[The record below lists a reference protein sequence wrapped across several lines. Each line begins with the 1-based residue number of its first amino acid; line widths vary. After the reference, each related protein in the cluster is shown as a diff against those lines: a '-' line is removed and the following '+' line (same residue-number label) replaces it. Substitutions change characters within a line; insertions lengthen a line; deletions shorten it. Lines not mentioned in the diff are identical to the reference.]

1 MADDIQTGEL
11 PSWLQDAEVTKLKDA
26 AGKFWGQ
33 VSSWLKLPL
42 EQLDPI
48 TCHPVVLRLYANERD
63 VERFV
68 TEPDS
73 LYRLRVAT
81 AVSNTRDA
89 GELIGM
95 EQIVERFGE
104 VIAGTIERDPDKDWD
119 VITLVL
125 ENGVL
130 TKDWQLGQ
138 FIIRQYGRTCRRYE
152 FLLLD
157 MIDAVAV
164 SGGAEGGIDSM
175 TTSLPLYVP
184 TFEDTVAVP
193 VSISISGADVYR
205 DKIRGFEWL

>member
-26 AGKFWGQ
+26 AGKFWSN

-157 MIDAVAV
+157 MIDGFLV
-164 SGGAEGGIDSM
+164 GGAEGGVETV
-175 TTSLPLYVP
+175 TTEMPLFIP
-184 TFEDTVAVP
+184 TFEDSVSLP
-193 VSISISGADVYR
+193 VHVSFNSADISR
-205 DKIRGFEWL
+205 DHIKGFSWL

>member
-1 MADDIQTGEL
+1 MTDDIQTGEL
-11 PSWLQDAEVTKLKDA
+11 PSWLQDAEVTKLKNA

-33 VSSWLKLPL
+33 VSDWLKLPL

-48 TCHPVVLRLYANERD
+48 TCHPVVLRLYAYQQD
-63 VERFV
+63 VDRFV

-81 AVSNTRDA
+81 AGSNTRDA

-104 VIAGTIERDPDKDWD
+104 VIAGTVERDPDKDWD

-130 TKDWQLGQ
+130 TKDWELGQ

-157 MIDAVAV
+157 MI
-164 SGGAEGGIDSM
+164 SGFSVGGVEGGM
-175 TTSLPLYVP
+175 ETVTTKVSLFIPAYDDLVPLP
-184 TFEDTVAVP
+184 IQISLNSAE
-193 VSISISGADVYR
+193 VSR
-205 DKIRGFEWL
+205 DHIKGFSWL

>member
-1 MADDIQTGEL
+1 MLGKL
-11 PSWLQDAEVTKLKDA
+11 PSWLNGPEITHLKDA
-26 AGKFWGQ
+26 AQEFWSG
-33 VSSWLKLPL
+33 VSSWLELPL
-42 EQLDPI
+42 KQLDPI
-48 TCHPVVLRLYANERD
+48 TCHPVVLRLYAYERD
-63 VERFV
+63 VERFIS
-68 TEPDS
+68 EPDS

-81 AVSNTRDA
+81 AVPNTRDA
-89 GELIGM
+89 GELVGM

-130 TKDWQLGQ
+130 TRDWQLGQ

-164 SGGAEGGIDSM
+164 SGAEGGVESM
-175 TTSLPLYVP
+175 TTSLQLFIP
-184 TFEDTVAVP
+184 TFEETVEVP